1 VHRVRSVIA
10 VTQRFHLPRTL
21 WLADRAGLQAT
32 GLEANRSDYGWDG
45 WYAQGREVL
54 ARVKAVG
61 DVALGT
67 DPQIGPDAELTLSAA
82 LPAAGPVGQTGR
94 NECDRAR
101 ADESCL
107 SAS

>member
-32 GLEANRSDYGWDG
+32 GLEANRRDYG

-82 LPAAGPVGQTGR
+82 
-94 NECDRAR
+94 
-101 ADESCL
+101 
-107 SAS
+107 